1 MNPVFMAG
9 GLIGALL
16 LGVIGVQYNT
26 IDNLE
31 VAIEAKT
38 QENAR
43 LVQTNAQFKQD
54 LQGANDRISQQQE
67 TIDKERRIAASRE
80 RELSQSNSE
89 LSDKLAQLEKES
101 ANEGEE
107 AACLRTRMSNSVVR
121 LLGGTAANGNGD

>member
-107 AACLRTRMSNSVVR
+107 AACLRTRMPNSVVR